1 MSGKGALRA
10 ICCIRA
16 EGKFAM
22 GMENSPVDS
31 YIEDVLSGNNVKGY
45 IHPHFF
51 VCPVARAPWSWA
63 RGSFDESDQRS
74 IPDVAPRIST

>member
-10 ICCIRA
+10 ISYIRT

-22 GMENSPVDS
+22 GEENSPVDS
-31 YIEDVLSGNNVKGY
+31 NIEDVLSGNNVKGY

-63 RGSFDESDQRS
+63 RGSFDECDQRS
-74 IPDVAPRIST
+74 VPDVAPCISK